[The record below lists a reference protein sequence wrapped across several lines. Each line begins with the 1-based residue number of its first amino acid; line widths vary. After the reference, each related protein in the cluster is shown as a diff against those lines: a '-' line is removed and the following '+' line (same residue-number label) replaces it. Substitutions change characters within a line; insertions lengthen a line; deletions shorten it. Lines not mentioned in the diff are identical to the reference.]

1 MVYMDFR
8 VIEPFKK
15 LKKQAKQLPLRTF
28 FKNLKST
35 ESSKGQ
41 NPYTPFLEMMYM
53 KKNGVYE
60 EKSCIQRDMTFSSK
74 VLDEC
79 QRHGRTEERSK
90 LNRKASE
97 GETELVQVDKPLEPN
112 LLQIRKTSA
121 RAKTVK
127 CTMELKMNK

>member
-1 MVYMDFR
+1 MV
-8 VIEPFKK
+8 
-15 LKKQAKQLPLRTF
+15 
-28 FKNLKST
+28 
-35 ESSKGQ
+35 
-41 NPYTPFLEMMYM
+41 YM

-60 EKSCIQRDMTFSSK
+60 ENSCIQRDMTFSSK

-121 RAKTVK
+121 KTIK
-127 CTMELKMNK
+127 CTMELKMNKCKQQKQKVNHIEKAKAPQHIQDIIYRYIQ

>member
-1 MVYMDFR
+1 
-8 VIEPFKK
+8 
-15 LKKQAKQLPLRTF
+15 
-28 FKNLKST
+28 
-35 ESSKGQ
+35 
-41 NPYTPFLEMMYM
+41 
-53 KKNGVYE
+53 
-60 EKSCIQRDMTFSSK
+60 MTFSSK

-121 RAKTVK
+121 RAKT
-127 CTMELKMNK
+127 KMHHGTQNEQVQTTKTKSQSHRKSKGTATHSRYYIDIYNDIIIY